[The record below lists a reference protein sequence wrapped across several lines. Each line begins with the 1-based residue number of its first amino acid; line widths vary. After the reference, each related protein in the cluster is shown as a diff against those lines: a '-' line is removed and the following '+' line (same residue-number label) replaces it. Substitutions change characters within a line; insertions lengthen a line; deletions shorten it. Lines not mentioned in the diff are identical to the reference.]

1 MREERLEMQA
11 LKRQHQIEQLQQ
23 QVAVRDTTVAHLEG
37 QITALQKR
45 ITYCQQKER

>member
-11 LKRQHQIEQLQQ
+11 IRSQQQIEQLKK
-23 QVAVRDTTVAHLEG
+23 QVAVRDTAVAHLEG

-45 ITYCQQKER
+45 IAYCQQKDR